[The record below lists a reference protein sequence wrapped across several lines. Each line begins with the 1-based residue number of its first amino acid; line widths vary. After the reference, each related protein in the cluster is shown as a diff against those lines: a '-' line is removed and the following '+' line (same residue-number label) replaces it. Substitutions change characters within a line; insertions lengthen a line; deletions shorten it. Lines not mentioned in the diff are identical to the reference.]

1 MTRAARE
8 RLAAA
13 IRTLVAHAV
22 EADIES
28 ADSERVADSLE
39 QLVEQ
44 LDQVPRR
51 GPKMPERPDF
61 EDLQLNFGYDPVVG
75 KANPIA
81 PPVEITYGDDMSV
94 HGRANLDRQYE
105 GPPGYVHG
113 AIVAAIFDLLL
124 GLANAVAGNQG
135 MTGTLTIKYRRPTP
149 LKTDIDIVAR
159 VLRTEGRKSFTYGEI
174 RAGDTLCAECE
185 GVFIALTPEMGAELF
200 PRLERA

>member
-1 MTRAARE
+1 MTRDARE

-22 EADIES
+22 EAEIEGKD
-28 ADSERVADSLE
+28 AARAAETLEQVVAD
-39 QLVEQ
+39 
-44 LDQVPRR
+44 LDTLPRR
-51 GPKMPERPDF
+51 GPKNPTKPEF

-81 PPVEITYGDDMSV
+81 PPVEISWGEDKVV

-124 GLANAVAGNQG
+124 GMANAIAGNQG
-135 MTGTLTIKYRRPTP
+135 MTGTLTIRYRRPTP
-149 LKTDIDIVAR
+149 LKTDLDITAR
-159 VLRTEGRKSFTYGEI
+159 VLRTEGRKAFTSGEI

-185 GVFIALTPEMGAELF
+185 GVFISLTEEMGAELF
-200 PRLERA
+200 PRLKRA